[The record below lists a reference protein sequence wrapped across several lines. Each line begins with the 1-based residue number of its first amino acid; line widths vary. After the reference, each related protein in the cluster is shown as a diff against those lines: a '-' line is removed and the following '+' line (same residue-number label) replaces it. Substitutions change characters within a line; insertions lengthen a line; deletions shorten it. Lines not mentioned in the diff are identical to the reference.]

1 MYAWVNSTEVHRTFP
16 FQRAGDRI
24 TSSGASSDP
33 SEESPIGEEVA
44 AAVADEDDDDEVR
57 NMSRRG

>member
-1 MYAWVNSTEVHRTFP
+1 MYAWANSTGARAGTP
-16 FQRAGDRI
+16 FQRAGDRT
-24 TSSGASSDP
+24 TSSGASSEP

-44 AAVADEDDDDEVR
+44 AAVAEEDDDDEVR